1 MYAVMQVNGPHKVSL
16 FPFLTQAK
24 MLILVSHLKIERHF
38 NSILYSSRFL
48 EDRRQVADLFNG
60 SPPSNSFNNF

>member
-24 MLILVSHLKIERHF
+24 MFWCHTLKLRDILT
-38 NSILYSSRFL
+38 LYSTLVDF
-48 EDRRQVADLFNG
+48 
-60 SPPSNSFNNF
+60 